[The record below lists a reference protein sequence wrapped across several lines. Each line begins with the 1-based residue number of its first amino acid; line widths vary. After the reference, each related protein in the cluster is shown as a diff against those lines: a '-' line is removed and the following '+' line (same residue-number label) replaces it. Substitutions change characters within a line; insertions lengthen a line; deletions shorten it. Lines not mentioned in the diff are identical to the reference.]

1 MTKPGKK
8 YRAQLLKVNSEK
20 LYGLEEAVALVKDT
34 SPTKFDASVEVHVK
48 LTIDPSQAEQNVR
61 STVPLPH
68 GTGKN
73 VRVVAFVDD
82 SMVKDALAA
91 GAVKA
96 GSGELIE
103 EIVKGWLD
111 FDVAV
116 AHPTL
121 MKDLGKIARNL
132 GQKGLMPNPKAGTV
146 TPDVVK
152 AIGEVKKG
160 KVEFRNDKQANLH
173 NVVGKVSFDAKAL
186 QENIETYLK
195 AVMAHR
201 PSAAKGRFL
210 QTITLCSTMGPGI
223 HVDVGPFVA

>member
-1 MTKPGKK
+1 M
-8 YRAQLLKVNSEK
+8 LEKVNSEK
-20 LYGLEEAVALVKDT
+20 LYPLEEAVKLVKET
-34 SPTKFDASVEVHVK
+34 SPTKFDASVEVHIK
-48 LTIDPSQAEQNVR
+48 LTIDASQAEQNVR

-73 VRVVAFVDD
+73 VRVVAFVEDG
-82 SMVKDALAA
+82 MVKEALAA
-91 GAVKA
+91 GAIKA
-96 GSGELIE
+96 GNAELIE
-103 EIVKGWLD
+103 EITKGWME

-116 AHPTL
+116 AHPLL

-146 TPDVVK
+146 TPDIAK

-173 NVVGKVSFDAKAL
+173 NMVGKVSFDAKAL

-223 HVDVGPFVA
+223 HVDVGPYIA

>member
-1 MTKPGKK
+1 MLE
-8 YRAQLLKVNSEK
+8 RINSEK
-20 LYGLEEAVALVKDT
+20 LYGLEEAVNLVKET
-34 SPTKFDASVEVHVK
+34 SPTKFDASVEIHIK

-73 VRVVAFVDD
+73 VRVVAFVED

-91 GAVKA
+91 GAIKA
-96 GSGELIE
+96 GNAELIE

-173 NVVGKVSFDAKAL
+173 NVVGKVSFGAKEL

>member
-1 MTKPGKK
+1 M
-8 YRAQLLKVNSEK
+8 LEKVNSEK
-20 LYGLEEAVALVKDT
+20 LYPLEEAVTLVKET
-34 SPTKFDASVEVHVK
+34 SPTKFDASVEVHIK
-48 LTIDPSQAEQNVR
+48 LTIDASQAEQNVR

-73 VRVVAFVDD
+73 VRVVAFVEDG
-82 SMVKDALAA
+82 MVKDALAA
-91 GAVKA
+91 GAIKA
-96 GSGELIE
+96 GNAELIE
-103 EIVKGWLD
+103 EITKGWME

-116 AHPTL
+116 AHPAL
-121 MKDLGKIARNL
+121 MKDLGKVARNL

-146 TPDVVK
+146 TLEIVK

-201 PSAAKGRFL
+201 PSSAKGRFL

-223 HVDVGPFVA
+223 HVDVGPYLQ